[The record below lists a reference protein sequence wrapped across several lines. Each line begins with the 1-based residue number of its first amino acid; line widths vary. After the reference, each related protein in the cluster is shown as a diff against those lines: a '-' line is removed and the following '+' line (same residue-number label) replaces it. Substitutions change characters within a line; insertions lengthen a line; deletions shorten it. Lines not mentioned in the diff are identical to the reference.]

1 MLRLWKSR
9 CTDHGGRTIKT
20 RLQLKYMDDIVI
32 IVALILLN
40 GIFSMSEIA
49 LISARKSRLSTDA
62 RHGSK
67 GAATAMKLAE
77 DPDRFLSTI
86 QIGITLIGIL
96 TGLYSG
102 AAIADEVG
110 AQLQQWGL
118 QPRLAHTTG
127 QILIVAAVT
136 YLSIVVGELVPK
148 RIGLAA
154 ANSVAKV
161 VSRPMHLLSV
171 AAMPLVW
178 LLSVSTAFFVKVLG
192 LKKNANSVTE
202 DEIKSLI
209 QDGTDAGEV
218 REVEQEIM
226 ERALILGDL
235 RVSSIMTP
243 KIDVATLSMDMSAE
257 EIKRQLAEELHSSYP
272 VRCLKEKHDI
282 CGVVSLKQLILTIDN
297 PGFRLEDVT
306 SDPLFFPE
314 TMTVYDALDR
324 LKSKNE
330 HFALVCDEFGELA
343 GVVTPSDILEG
354 LVGVLSA
361 QTGSQYISPAD
372 GNDKWCVDAQ
382 IPFYDFLHHFELE
395 DLYSPASYSTLGGF
409 LLEELKY
416 LPAVGEKLTWNN
428 ISFEIA
434 SMDSAK
440 IGKVIVEIDRPEPS
454 AVDDNAD

>member
-1 MLRLWKSR
+1 
-9 CTDHGGRTIKT
+9 
-20 RLQLKYMDDIVI
+20 
-32 IVALILLN
+32 
-40 GIFSMSEIA
+40 MSEIA

-148 RIGLAA
+148 RIESGGGQQRGQGCVAPNAPAVGGSDAA
-154 ANSVAKV
+154 GVASVGIDRFLRKV
-161 VSRPMHLLSV
+161 AGSEEKRQQRDGRRD
-171 AAMPLVW
+171 
-178 LLSVSTAFFVKVLG
+178 K
-192 LKKNANSVTE
+192 
-202 DEIKSLI
+202 ILI

-243 KIDVATLSMDMSAE
+243 KIDVGHFKHGHERGGDQAAACRGAPQLISSALSEGKARYMRS
-257 EIKRQLAEELHSSYP
+257 
-272 VRCLKEKHDI
+272 
-282 CGVVSLKQLILTIDN
+282 GVVETAD
-297 PGFRLEDVT
+297 
-306 SDPLFFPE
+306 SDHRQSRF
-314 TMTVYDALDR
+314 
-324 LKSKNE
+324 
-330 HFALVCDEFGELA
+330 
-343 GVVTPSDILEG
+343 
-354 LVGVLSA
+354 
-361 QTGSQYISPAD
+361 QT
-372 GNDKWCVDAQ
+372 
-382 IPFYDFLHHFELE
+382 
-395 DLYSPASYSTLGGF
+395 
-409 LLEELKY
+409 
-416 LPAVGEKLTWNN
+416 
-428 ISFEIA
+428 
-434 SMDSAK
+434 
-440 IGKVIVEIDRPEPS
+440 
-454 AVDDNAD
+454 

>member
-1 MLRLWKSR
+1 
-9 CTDHGGRTIKT
+9 
-20 RLQLKYMDDIVI
+20 
-32 IVALILLN
+32 
-40 GIFSMSEIA
+40 MSEIA

-136 YLSIVVGELVPK
+136 YLSIVVESWCLSALRSGGGQQRGQGCVAPNAPAVGGSDAAGVASVGIDRFLRKVAGSEEK
-148 RIGLAA
+148 RQQRDGRRDKI
-154 ANSVAKV
+154 
-161 VSRPMHLLSV
+161 
-171 AAMPLVW
+171 
-178 LLSVSTAFFVKVLG
+178 
-192 LKKNANSVTE
+192 
-202 DEIKSLI
+202 LI

-272 VRCLKEKHDI
+272 VRCLREKHDI

-330 HFALVCDEFGELA
+330 HFALVCDEFG
-343 GVVTPSDILEG
+343 G
-354 LVGVLSA
+354 
-361 QTGSQYISPAD
+361 TGRSGDSQRHP
-372 GNDKWCVDAQ
+372 
-382 IPFYDFLHHFELE
+382 
-395 DLYSPASYSTLGGF
+395 
-409 LLEELKY
+409 
-416 LPAVGEKLTWNN
+416 
-428 ISFEIA
+428 
-434 SMDSAK
+434 
-440 IGKVIVEIDRPEPS
+440 
-454 AVDDNAD
+454 